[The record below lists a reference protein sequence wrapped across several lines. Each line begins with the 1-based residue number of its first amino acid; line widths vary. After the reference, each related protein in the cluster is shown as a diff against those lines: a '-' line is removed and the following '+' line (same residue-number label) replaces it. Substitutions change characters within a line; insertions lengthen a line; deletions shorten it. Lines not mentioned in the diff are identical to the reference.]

1 MPVNSEL
8 LAGVKSKQYV
18 LFARAGVAVPSHDMF
33 QEQIHDAMM
42 TQFKH
47 HVSSAKLTPGTP
59 KNIYYRTLKHL
70 DVEVT
75 NKDFHTGISLWR
87 KFSSIKKYVNNN
99 ITSIFV
105 KHLGPDGQPPS
116 GHTME
121 NVLLK
126 TRKDLFEAEQESSRA
141 KSKNPAGHK
150 KIGFKITW
158 FPVKWEVFLNFGRAS
173 AQPERHFYLE

>member
-1 MPVNSEL
+1 MPVDSEL

-70 DVEVT
+70 DIEVT

-87 KFSSIKKYVNNN
+87 KFSSI
-99 ITSIFV
+99 
-105 KHLGPDGQPPS
+105 HLHLRQTFGTVRAHYGECS
-116 GHTME
+116 SE
-121 NVLLK
+121 E
-126 TRKDLFEAEQESSRA
+126 TRKDPF
-141 KSKNPAGHK
+141 
-150 KIGFKITW
+150 
-158 FPVKWEVFLNFGRAS
+158 
-173 AQPERHFYLE
+173 